1 MTIRPCTCAALAS
14 RCDSPA
20 LRTIIKQNVER
31 MEVG

>member
-1 MTIRPCTCAALAS
+1 MTIRPCTPLAS